1 MIINQ
6 NSPAEDERRRSVLD
20 SLVGLKT
27 CLYFDFELF
36 II

>member
-1 MIINQ
+1 MVINR

-27 CLYFDFELF
+27 KNEF
-36 II
+36 